1 MKFLGY
7 ILTLL
12 HMIFGVYIFYAVALT
27 PKEDETTLWRLWE
40 VLLIL
45 YVLPRFNKGLSLRS
59 LEMKYSTMPA
69 VDILGLFIPPYRRKD
84 THRVIVEN
92 VIYIFLL
99 GYLTLRLMGF

>member
-12 HMIFGVYIFYAVALT
+12 HMIFGVYLFYAVAFT
-27 PKEDETTLWRLWE
+27 SKEDEKAMWRLWE

-45 YVLPRFNKGLSLRS
+45 YLLPRFKKELSLRQ
-59 LEMKYSTMPA
+59 LEMKYSAMPA
-69 VDILGLFIPPYRRKD
+69 VDILGLFIPPYKRRE

-92 VIYIFLL
+92 VIYALLL
-99 GYLTLRLMGF
+99 GFLTLRLMGF